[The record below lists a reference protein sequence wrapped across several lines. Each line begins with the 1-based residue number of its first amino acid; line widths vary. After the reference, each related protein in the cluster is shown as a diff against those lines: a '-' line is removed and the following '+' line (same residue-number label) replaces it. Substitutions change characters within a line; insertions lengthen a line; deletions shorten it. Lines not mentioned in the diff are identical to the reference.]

1 MSQLNHVGTVA
12 EKQDMEAK
20 TDTILNT
27 LQSKTPNEIRTWVN
41 NNVNNVA
48 DVKTML
54 ARLIILVSVL
64 ARRQQ

>member
-1 MSQLNHVGTVA
+1 MSQLNHVGTA
-12 EKQDMEAK
+12 TEKQDMEAK